1 MEALIEAFKLLGLDI
16 GPVESLKTYARE
28 LEAREREVV
37 ARIEELQQ
45 LLEAIRKARQILRQ
59 LGL

>member
-1 MEALIEAFKLLGLDI
+1 LGLDI

-28 LEAREREVV
+28 LDAREKEVV

-45 LLEAIRKARQILRQ
+45 LLESIRKARQILRQ